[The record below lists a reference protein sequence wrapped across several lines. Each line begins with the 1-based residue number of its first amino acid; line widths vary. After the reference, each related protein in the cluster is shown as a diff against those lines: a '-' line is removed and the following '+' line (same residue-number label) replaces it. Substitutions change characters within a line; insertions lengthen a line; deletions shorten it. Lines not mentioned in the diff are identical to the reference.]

1 MSLQRRQLV
10 KILTYSL
17 GSSCILPRSKLA
29 VAAQNFAAGIAQT
42 AVPVA
47 PAKADTPAKAVDNDE
62 SKGTAMEKVA
72 GIGGLFFRAH
82 DPKALGKWYEQH
94 LGIALTPTSEGG
106 EVWQQEAGPTSFTP
120 FPETTKYFGDLK
132 QAWMVNFRVHDMA
145 KMVAQLR
152 AAGIEVKDP
161 ESYPGIGSF
170 TRLHDP
176 EGNPIELWQ
185 PPES

>member
-1 MSLQRRQLV
+1 MSYAV
-10 KILTYSL
+10 GASV
-17 GSSCILPRSKLA
+17 ILPRNELA
-29 VAAQNFAAGIAQT
+29 IAEAAEKRE
-42 AVPVA
+42 P
-47 PAKADTPAKAVDNDE
+47 
-62 SKGTAMEKVA
+62 KGTEMEKVA

-94 LGIALTPTSEGG
+94 LGVSLTPTSEGG
-106 EVWQQEAGPTSFTP
+106 EAWQQEAGPTAFTP
-120 FPETTKYFGDLK
+120 FPETTKYFGDPNK
-132 QAWMVNFRVHDMA
+132 AWMVNFRVHDMA

-161 ESYPGIGSF
+161 EAYPGIGSF

-185 PPES
+185 PE